1 MKAPLYKDHSIATR
15 AKGGW
20 RRSWSFI
27 AAATGA
33 TVGLGNFWKFA
44 YLAGENGGAVFVLT
58 YLLAVL
64 LVAAPVLVAEVV
76 IGSRGRANPVETMRG
91 VALEAGASPL
101 WQLIGW
107 GSAVA
112 GLLVLSYYSV
122 VAGWGIA
129 YVEKSLAGEFTAGSA
144 QLAGDIFARL
154 LADPVVLLKWQ
165 GIFLL
170 AVFVISA
177 IGIRRGLGWM
187 MRVMVPLIFLLLIA
201 LVAYSSRVGDF
212 DAALNFLFAVDFSQF
227 SAQVLIKALGHA
239 FFSLSIGVG
248 AMLAF
253 GAYVP
258 DKRSITGMV
267 ATVAVMDTLVSLL
280 AGLAIFPLVFSFNM
294 APSMG
299 PGLMF
304 VAMPYG
310 FGNMIYGQYFSALFF
325 AVVVIAA
332 LSSGLALIEAAI
344 AWVSETLGWWRPLA
358 AFVVT
363 LTVGLLGLLTVLS
376 FNRWESLTIAG
387 MTLFTLIDTLVANFI
402 LPILGVA
409 IAIFVGWKIRPE
421 VLRDELY
428 VESSH
433 LFSLWYV
440 VLRYIA
446 APGVL
451 IVFASLL
458 YELFVR

>member
-1 MKAPLYKDHSIATR
+1 MTYSLFENQSISTR
-15 AKGGW
+15 AQGGW

-27 AAATGA
+27 AACTGA

-58 YLLAVL
+58 YLACVF
-64 LVAAPVLVAEVV
+64 LVAAPVLIAEVV
-76 IGSRGRANPVETMRG
+76 IGSRGRANPVATMKG
-91 VALEAGASPL
+91 VALEASASQA

-107 GSAVA
+107 GSAIA

-129 YVEKSLAGEFTAGSA
+129 YIGKSVEGQFTAGSA
-144 QLAGDIFARL
+144 QLAGDIFGRL
-154 LADPVVLLKWQ
+154 LADPKQLLQWQ
-165 GIFLL
+165 GVFLL
-170 AVFVISA
+170 AVWLVSA
-177 IGIRRGLGWM
+177 AGIRRGLSWV
-187 MRVMVPLIFLLLIA
+187 MRLLVPIIFLLLLA
-201 LVAYSSRVGDF
+201 LVLYSSRVGNF
-212 DAALNFLFAVDFSQF
+212 EAALHFMFAADFSQF
-227 SAQVLIKALGHA
+227 SAEILLKALGHA

-258 DKRSITGMV
+258 DRRSITGMV
-267 ATVAVMDTLVSLL
+267 ASVAIMDTLISLL

-310 FGNMIYGQYFSALFF
+310 FGNMIYGHYFGALFF
-325 AVVVIAA
+325 TVVVIAA
-332 LSSGLALIEAAI
+332 LSSGIALIEAAI
-344 AWVSETLGWWRPLA
+344 AWVTETLGWWRPLA
-358 AFVVT
+358 ALAVVLVVAAT
-363 LTVGLLGLLTVLS
+363 GLLTVFS
-376 FNRWESLTIAG
+376 FNILQTVTLFG
-387 MTLFTLIDTLVANFI
+387 MTFFELIDTLVANFL
-402 LPILGVA
+402 LPLVGLA

-428 VESSH
+428 VEGRH
-433 LFSLWYV
+433 LFSLWYR

-451 IVFASLL
+451 LVFASMV
-458 YELFVR
+458 YELVA